1 MYKLPELP
9 YALDALEPVI
19 SKEIM
24 DVHYNKHHRNYLD
37 NLNKI
42 ISTYDPTLFDA
53 MSETTIG
60 MYINTFPA
68 DIRQNLKNQLGGHIN
83 HSFFWS
89 LLSGE
94 NQAEYKKKVEPLFIE
109 HFGSFEQA
117 MSEFIDAAKKYFG
130 SGWIWMTYNPISEN
144 IEIRSYQNQ
153 DSPLFENMYPL
164 LGIDLWEHAYYL
176 QYKSDRAAYI
186 ENFVNIINWKYVY
199 ELWQSYTEHNHNTA
213 DHDDSCHSGC
223 C

>member
-9 YALDALEPVI
+9 YALDALEPFI

-24 DVHYNKHHRNYLD
+24 DIHYNKHHRNYLD

-53 MSETTIG
+53 MSETTIA

-68 DIRQNLKNQLGGHIN
+68 DIRQNLKNQLGGHVN

-94 NQAEYKKKVEPLFIE
+94 NQTEYKKKIEPLFVE
-109 HFGSFEQA
+109 HFGSFDQA
-117 MSEFIDAAKKYFG
+117 MNEFSDAAKKHFG
-130 SGWIWMTYNPISEN
+130 SGWVWMTYNPISEN

-164 LGIDLWEHAYYL
+164 LGIDVWEHAYYL
-176 QYKSDRAAYI
+176 QYKSDKAAYVA
-186 ENFVNIINWKYVY
+186 NFINVINWKYVY
-199 ELWQSYTEHNHNTA
+199 ELVQSYA
-213 DHDDSCHSGC
+213 DHDHNSCDQENSCQTGC

>member
-9 YALDALEPVI
+9 YALDALEPFI

-24 DVHYNKHHRNYLD
+24 DIHYNKHHRNYLD

-53 MSETTIG
+53 MSETTIA

-68 DIRQNLKNQLGGHIN
+68 DIRQNLKNQLGGHVN

-94 NQAEYKKKVEPLFIE
+94 NQTEYKKKIEPNIATFRYISPHRYVALF
-109 HFGSFEQA
+109 
-117 MSEFIDAAKKYFG
+117 
-130 SGWIWMTYNPISEN
+130 
-144 IEIRSYQNQ
+144 
-153 DSPLFENMYPL
+153 
-164 LGIDLWEHAYYL
+164 
-176 QYKSDRAAYI
+176 
-186 ENFVNIINWKYVY
+186 V
-199 ELWQSYTEHNHNTA
+199 
-213 DHDDSCHSGC
+213 
-223 C
+223 

>member
-9 YALDALEPVI
+9 YALDALEPFI

-24 DVHYNKHHRNYLD
+24 DIHYNKHHRNYLD

-53 MSETTIG
+53 MSETTIA

-68 DIRQNLKNQLGGHIN
+68 DIRQNLKNQLGGHVN

-94 NQAEYKKKVEPLFIE
+94 NQTEYKKKIEPLFVE
-109 HFGSFEQA
+109 HFGSFDQA
-117 MSEFIDAAKKYFG
+117 MNEFSDAAKKHFG
-130 SGWIWMTYNPISEN
+130 SGWVWMTYNPISEN

-164 LGIDLWEHAYYL
+164 LGIDVWEHAYYL
-176 QYKSDRAAYI
+176 QYKSDKAAYVA
-186 ENFVNIINWKYVY
+186 NFINVINWKYVY
-199 ELWQSYTEHNHNTA
+199 ELVQSYA
-213 DHDDSCHSGC
+213 DHDHNSCDQENSCQRGC